1 MNIDFTTFDYDAA
14 VTAGIAAASANPTNL
29 ILVGAIFLSLAT
41 IRVAYLHYIRETRS
55 SIEEEN
61 TRLSEEEI
69 TNLRES
75 VEQHTNNL
83 NSGDSKL
90 VEVCWEWIVNN
101 DYIPSVEEIIN
112 ILMQLNV

>member
-1 MNIDFTTFDYDAA
+1 MNIDFTTFNYDAA
-14 VTAGIAAASANPTNL
+14 VTAGIAAASANPTD
-29 ILVGAIFLSLAT
+29 IIIVGAIFLCLTT
-41 IRVAYLHYIRETRS
+41 IRVAYVNFINETRS
-55 SIEEEN
+55 SIVEEN
-61 TRLSEEEI
+61 TRFSEEEI

-83 NSGDSKL
+83 SSGDSKL

-101 DYIPSVEEIIN
+101 DYIPSVEEIIS

>member
-1 MNIDFTTFDYDAA
+1 MIDFSAFDYYAA
-14 VTAGIAAASANPTNL
+14 VTAGIDAASANPTD
-29 ILVGAIFLSLAT
+29 IIIAGAIFLCLAT
-41 IRVAYLHYIRETRS
+41 FRVGYVNFINEKRS
-55 SIEEEN
+55 SIVVEN
-61 TRLSEEEI
+61 TRFSEEEI

-101 DYIPSVEEIIN
+101 DYIPSADEIIN
-112 ILMQLNV
+112 ILMQLKV

>member
-14 VTAGIAAASANPTNL
+14 VTAAIAAASANPRDLL
-29 ILVGAIFLSLAT
+29 IVGAIFLCIST
-41 IRVAYLHYIRETRS
+41 IRVAYVNFINETRS
-55 SIEEEN
+55 TIPEEN
-61 TRLSEEEI
+61 TISSEEEI

-75 VEQHTNNL
+75 LQQHTNNL
-83 NSGDSKL
+83 DSGDSKL

-101 DYIPSVEEIIN
+101 DYIPSVEEIVS